1 MNRETMMKQALLS
14 MILLLG
20 LLGQFTS
27 AFGGPLRDRIE
38 ERLESRRAAA
48 QSDDAA
54 EMETGDQSTTG
65 VRLPAGARLERDLPY
80 GNDPQQRLDVYMP
93 AQAKAAPIIFMVHGG
108 AWMIG
113 DKGASAFVSNKIARW
128 LPKGYILVSSN
139 YRMSRQPNP
148 LDQADDIARALAFVQ
163 TKAPSWG
170 GDPTRVL
177 LLGHSAG
184 AHLVSLLAADP
195 RIVTSKGGTAWLG
208 TIVLDS
214 AAYDLVEI
222 MQRKHPRIYDRA
234 FGKDPAFWT
243 DASPYRRLTVAPA
256 PMFLVCSTKRSDA
269 CPPTQTFASKAT
281 ELGGKITV
289 LPVDMKHGELNKELG
304 LPSDYTTTVENF
316 MRARGLP

>member
-1 MNRETMMKQALLS
+1 MKHSLLLALL
-14 MILLLG
+14 LVE

-27 AFGGPLRDRIE
+27 AFGDPLRDRIE

-48 QSDDAA
+48 QA
-54 EMETGDQSTTG
+54 EDNGELDLGEQSATSM
-65 VRLPAGARLERDLPY
+65 RLPSDVRIERDLAY
-80 GNDPQQRLDVYMP
+80 GNEPQQRLDVYLP
-93 AQAKAAPIIFMVHGG
+93 PQAKAAPIIFMVHGG

-113 DKGASAFVSNKIARW
+113 DKAASDFVSNKVAHW

-163 TKAPSWG
+163 SKAPSWG

-184 AHLVSLLAADP
+184 AHLVSLLASDP
-195 RIVTSKGGTAWLG
+195 RIVTGKGGTAWLG

-234 FGKDPAFWT
+234 FGKDPVFWA

-269 CPPTQTFASKAT
+269 CPPTQTFASKVT
-281 ELGGKITV
+281 ELGGKVTV

-304 LPSDYTTTVENF
+304 LPSDYTTTVEGF
-316 MRARGLP
+316 IHSLGLP

>member
-1 MNRETMMKQALLS
+1 MKHS
-14 MILLLG
+14 LLLVLVLVE

-48 QSDDAA
+48 QA
-54 EMETGDQSTTG
+54 EDTGELDLGEQSATG
-65 VRLPAGARLERDLPY
+65 MRLPSDVRIERDLAY
-80 GNDPQQRLDVYMP
+80 GNDPQQRLDVYLP
-93 AQAKAAPIIFMVHGG
+93 TQAKAAPIIFMVHGG

-113 DKGASAFVSNKIARW
+113 DKGASAFVSNKVAHW

-148 LDQADDIARALAFVQ
+148 LDQADDIARALALVQ
-163 TKAPSWG
+163 AKAPSWG
-170 GDPTRVL
+170 GDPARVL

-195 RIVTSKGGTAWLG
+195 RIVTGKGGAPWLG

-214 AAYDLVEI
+214 AVLNLVEL
-222 MQRKHPRIYDRA
+222 MQRKHKGFYDRV
-234 FGKDPAFWT
+234 FGKDRTFWT
-243 DASPYRRLTVAPA
+243 QASPYHRLTAAPA
-256 PMFLVCSTKRSDA
+256 PMFVVCSSHSDGS
-269 CPPTQTFASKAT
+269 CPQAQAFSAKAT

-289 LPVDMKHGELNKELG
+289 LPTDMKHGELNKELG
-304 LPSDYTTTVENF
+304 LPSDYTTTIENF
-316 MRARGLP
+316 MRTLGLP

>member
-1 MNRETMMKQALLS
+1 MKHFLFLALFLVE
-14 MILLLG
+14 LLE
-20 LLGQFTS
+20 QFTS
-27 AFGGPLRDRIE
+27 AFGGPLRDRLE

-48 QSDDAA
+48 PSDDAA
-54 EMETGDQSTTG
+54 EMDPSDQSTTG
-65 VRLPAGARLERDLPY
+65 VRLPPGARLERDLSY

-108 AWMIG
+108 AWIIG
-113 DKGASAFVSNKIARW
+113 DKGASAFVSNKVAHW

-170 GDPTRVL
+170 GDPARVL

-195 RIVTSKGGTAWLG
+195 RIVTSKGGTPWLG

-222 MQRKHPRIYDRA
+222 MQRKHKGFYDRV
-234 FGKDPAFWT
+234 FGKDRALWT
-243 DASPYRRLTVAPA
+243 AASPYHRLTAAPA
-256 PMFLVCSTKRSDA
+256 PMFVVCSLRSDGT
-269 CPPTQTFASKAT
+269 CPQARTFASKAI
-281 ELGGKITV
+281 ELGGKVTV

-304 LPSDYTTTVENF
+304 LPSDYTATVENF
-316 MRARGLP
+316 MRSLGLP

>member
-1 MNRETMMKQALLS
+1 VNRELMMKHSLFLAMLLVE
-14 MILLLG
+14 

-48 QSDDAA
+48 QA
-54 EMETGDQSTTG
+54 EDTSELDLGEQSATGM
-65 VRLPAGARLERDLPY
+65 RLPSNVRLERDLAY
-80 GNDPQQRLDVYMP
+80 GTDPQQRLDVYLP
-93 AQAKAAPIIFMVHGG
+93 AHAKAAPIIFMVHGG

-113 DKGASAFVSNKIARW
+113 DKAASGFVSNKVAHW

-139 YRMSRQPNP
+139 YRMSRRPNP

-163 TKAPSWG
+163 AKAPSWG

-195 RIVTSKGGTAWLG
+195 RIVTSKGGTPWLG

-214 AAYDLVEI
+214 AALNLVEI
-222 MQRKHPRIYDRA
+222 MQDKHKGFYDRV
-234 FGKDPAFWT
+234 FGKDHTFWT
-243 DASPYRRLTVAPA
+243 QASPYHRLTAAPA
-256 PMFLVCSTKRSDA
+256 PMFVVCSSHSNGS
-269 CPPTQTFASKAT
+269 CPQARTFASKAT
-281 ELGGKITV
+281 ELGGKVTV
-289 LPVDMKHGELNKELG
+289 LLVDMKHGELNKELG
-304 LPSDYTTTVENF
+304 LPSDYTSTIETF
-316 MRARGLP
+316 MRSLGLP

>member
-1 MNRETMMKQALLS
+1 MKYSLCMAVLLV
-14 MILLLG
+14 G

-48 QSDDAA
+48 QA
-54 EMETGDQSTTG
+54 EDTGELDLGEQSATG
-65 VRLPAGARLERDLPY
+65 MRLPADARIERDLSY
-80 GNDPQQRLDVYMP
+80 GNDPQQRLDVYLP
-93 AQAKAAPIIFMVHGG
+93 AQAKGAPIIFMVHGG

-113 DKGASAFVSNKIARW
+113 DKGASAFVSNKVAHW

-163 TKAPSWG
+163 AKAPSWG
-170 GDPTRVL
+170 GNPTRVL

-234 FGKDPAFWT
+234 FGKDPVFWT
-243 DASPYRRLTVAPA
+243 DASPYHRLTAAPA

-269 CPPTQTFASKAT
+269 CPPAQTFASKVT

-289 LPVDMKHGELNKELG
+289 LPVNMKHGELNKELG
-304 LPSDYTTTVENF
+304 LPSEYTTTIETF
-316 MRARGLP
+316 IRSLGLP

>member
-1 MNRETMMKQALLS
+1 MKHSLFLV
-14 MILLLG
+14 LLLVE

-38 ERLESRRAAA
+38 ERLESRRATA
-48 QSDDAA
+48 QA
-54 EMETGDQSTTG
+54 EDTGEPNLGEQSATET
-65 VRLPAGARLERDLPY
+65 RLPSNARLERDLAY
-80 GNDPQQRLDVYMP
+80 GTDPQQRLDVYLP
-93 AQAKAAPIIFMVHGG
+93 AQAKAAPIMFMVHGG

-113 DKGASAFVSNKIARW
+113 DKGASAFVSNKVAHW

-163 TKAPSWG
+163 SKAPSWG
-170 GDPTRVL
+170 GDPARVL

-214 AAYDLVEI
+214 AVLNLVEL
-222 MQRKHPRIYDRA
+222 MQSKHKGFYDRV
-234 FGKDPAFWT
+234 FGKDQTVWAQ
-243 DASPYRRLTVAPA
+243 ASPYHRLTAAPA
-256 PMFLVCSTKRSDA
+256 PIFIVCSSHSDGS
-269 CPPTQTFASKAT
+269 CPQAQAFSAKAT

-289 LPVDMKHGELNKELG
+289 LPVDLKHSELNKELG
-304 LPSDYTTTVENF
+304 LPSDYTTAIEGF
-316 MRARGLP
+316 MRSLGLP

>member
-1 MNRETMMKQALLS
+1 MKQALLS
-14 MILLLG
+14 IVLLVG
-20 LLGQFTS
+20 LLGSFTS

-54 EMETGDQSTTG
+54 EMETDDQSTTG

-113 DKGASAFVSNKIARW
+113 DKGAAAFVSNKIARW

-170 GDPTRVL
+170 GDPARVL

-195 RIVTSKGGTAWLG
+195 RIVTSKGGTPWLG

-304 LPSDYTTTVENF
+304 LHSDYTATVENF
-316 MRARGLP
+316 MRTLGLP

>member
-1 MNRETMMKQALLS
+1 MMRHVLLS
-14 MILLLG
+14 TVLLVG
-20 LLGQFTS
+20 LLGNFTS

-48 QSDDAA
+48 QA
-54 EMETGDQSTTG
+54 EDTGELDLGEQSATG
-65 VRLPAGARLERDLPY
+65 TRLPSNARIERDLPY
-80 GNDPQQRLDVYMP
+80 GNDPQQRLDVYLP

-113 DKGASAFVSNKIARW
+113 DKAASGFVSNKVAHW

-148 LDQADDIARALAFVQ
+148 LDQADDVARALAFVQ
-163 TKAPSWG
+163 SKAPSWG

-195 RIVTSKGGTAWLG
+195 RIVTSKGGTPWLG

-214 AAYDLVEI
+214 AALNLVEI
-222 MQRKHPRIYDRA
+222 MQGKHKGFYDRV
-234 FGKDPAFWT
+234 FGKDHTFWAQ
-243 DASPYRRLTVAPA
+243 ASPYHRLTAAPA
-256 PMFLVCSTKRSDA
+256 PMFVVCSLRSDGT
-269 CPPTQTFASKAT
+269 CPQARTFASKAT
-281 ELGGKITV
+281 ELGGKVTV
-289 LPVDMKHGELNKELG
+289 LPVDMKHGELNKKLG
-304 LPSDYTTTVENF
+304 LPSDYTRTVEGF
-316 MRARGLP
+316 MRTLGLP

>member
-1 MNRETMMKQALLS
+1 MMMKHSLLS
-14 MILLLG
+14 VLLLVG
-20 LLGQFTS
+20 LLECFTP
-27 AFGGPLRDRIE
+27 AFGGPLRDRIK
-38 ERLESRRAAA
+38 ERHADT
-48 QSDDAA
+48 QSDSAL
-54 EMETGDQSTTG
+54 EMEVDESSSST
-65 VRLPAGARLERDLPY
+65 VPLPAGARFERDLAY
-80 GNDPQQRLDVYMP
+80 GTDPQQRLDVYIP
-93 AQAKAAPIIFMVHGG
+93 AQAKSAPIMFMVHGG

-113 DKGASAFVSNKIARW
+113 DKGASAFVSNKVAHW

-177 LLGHSAG
+177 LLGDSAG

-222 MQRKHPRIYDRA
+222 MQRKHHSFYDRV

-256 PMFLVCSTKRSDA
+256 PMLLVCSTKRTDA
-269 CPPTQTFASKAT
+269 CPPTQTFAAKAT

-304 LPSDYTTTVENF
+304 LPSEYTTTVENF
-316 MRARGLP
+316 MRTLGLP

>member
-1 MNRETMMKQALLS
+1 MKQALLS
-14 MILLLG
+14 TVVLVG
-20 LLGQFTS
+20 LLGSFTS

-38 ERLESRRAAA
+38 ERLENRRAAA
-48 QSDDAA
+48 QVEGTSELDLGEQSA
-54 EMETGDQSTTG
+54 TGM
-65 VRLPAGARLERDLPY
+65 RLPADVRIERDLAY
-80 GNDPQQRLDVYMP
+80 GNDPQQRLDVYLP
-93 AQAKAAPIIFMVHGG
+93 PQAKAAPIIFMVHGG

-113 DKGASAFVSNKIARW
+113 DKGASAFVSNKVAHW

-148 LDQADDIARALAFVQ
+148 LDQADDIAHALAFVQ
-163 TKAPSWG
+163 SKAPSWG
-170 GDPTRVL
+170 GDPARVL

-195 RIVTSKGGTAWLG
+195 RIVTSKGGAPWLG

-234 FGKDPAFWT
+234 FGKDPVFWT
-243 DASPYRRLTVAPA
+243 DSSPYRRLTVAPA
-256 PMFLVCSTKRSDA
+256 PMLLVCSTKRNDA
-269 CPPTQTFASKAT
+269 CPPAQTFASKAT
-281 ELGGKITV
+281 ELGGKVTV

-304 LPSDYTTTVENF
+304 LPSDYTSTIEGF
-316 MRARGLP
+316 MRTLGLP

>member
-1 MNRETMMKQALLS
+1 MKHSLFLV
-14 MILLLG
+14 LLLVE

-38 ERLESRRAAA
+38 ERRESRRAAA
-48 QSDDAA
+48 QA
-54 EMETGDQSTTG
+54 EDTGELDLGEQSATG
-65 VRLPAGARLERDLPY
+65 MRLPSDVRIERDLAY
-80 GNDPQQRLDVYMP
+80 GTDPQQRLDVYLP

-113 DKGASAFVSNKIARW
+113 DKGASAFVSNKVAHW
-128 LPKGYILVSSN
+128 LPKDYILVSSN

-170 GDPTRVL
+170 GDPARVL

-243 DASPYRRLTVAPA
+243 DASPYRRLTAAPA
-256 PMFLVCSTKRSDA
+256 PMLLVCSTKRTDA
-269 CPPTQTFASKAT
+269 CPPAQTFASKAT
-281 ELGGKITV
+281 ELGGKVTV

-304 LPSDYTTTVENF
+304 LPSDYTSTIEGF
-316 MRARGLP
+316 MRTLGLP

>member
-1 MNRETMMKQALLS
+1 MKHPLFLV
-14 MILLLG
+14 LLLVG

-27 AFGGPLRDRIE
+27 ACGGPLRDRIE

-48 QSDDAA
+48 QA
-54 EMETGDQSTTG
+54 EDTGELDLGEQSATG
-65 VRLPAGARLERDLPY
+65 MRLPSDLRIERDLAY
-80 GNDPQQRLDVYMP
+80 GTDPQQRLDVYLP
-93 AQAKAAPIIFMVHGG
+93 PQAKAAPIIFMVHGG

-113 DKGASAFVSNKIARW
+113 DKGASAFVSNKVAHW

-139 YRMSRQPNP
+139 YRMSKRPNP
-148 LDQADDIARALAFVQ
+148 LEQADDIARALAFVQ

-170 GDPTRVL
+170 GDPARVL

-195 RIVTSKGGTAWLG
+195 RIVTGKGGTAWLG

-214 AAYDLVEI
+214 AAFDLVEI
-222 MQRKHPRIYDRA
+222 MQRKHHGFYDRV
-234 FGKDPAFWT
+234 FGKDRTFWT
-243 DASPYRRLTVAPA
+243 ETSPYHRLTTAPT
-256 PMFLVCSTKRSDA
+256 PMFLVCSTRRSDA

-281 ELGGKITV
+281 ELGGKVTV

-304 LPSDYTTTVENF
+304 LPSDYTATIEGF
-316 MRARGLP
+316 MRTLGLP